1 MDQEIELENIELDN
15 KATTSGSIDGAA
27 QIFPNY
33 IPTAFKCLSQTSIPR
48 YWCLNIVTSPWFE
61 KVTMLIILIN
71 CITMGMDEPC
81 LDANCATKK
90 CLVLKYIDDA
100 IFVYFVT
107 EMCLKIVA
115 MGLIGKQTY
124 LAEGWNILDFC
135 IVLLG

>member
-1 MDQEIELENIELDN
+1 MDQEIELENIEID
-15 KATTSGSIDGAA
+15 KATSENIDGAA
-27 QIFPNY
+27 QIFPNH
-33 IPTAFKCLSQTSIPR
+33 IPIAFKCLSQTSIPR

-81 LDANCATKK
+81 LGANCSTKK
-90 CLVLKYIDDA
+90 CLALKYIDYA

-115 MGLIGKQTY
+115 MGLIGKQSY
-124 LAEGWNILDFC
+124 LAEGWNILDFF